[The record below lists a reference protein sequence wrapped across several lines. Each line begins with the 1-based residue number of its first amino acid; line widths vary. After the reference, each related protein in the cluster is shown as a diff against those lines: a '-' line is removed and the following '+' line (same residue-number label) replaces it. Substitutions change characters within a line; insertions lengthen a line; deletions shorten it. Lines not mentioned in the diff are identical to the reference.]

1 MAILD
6 VSEAPAD
13 ASLLFSGF
21 ELRLDSGELRLRG
34 VPVKLQLQPARV
46 LALLA
51 LRAGA
56 VVTRE
61 EIRNAVWGEE
71 SHIDFDLAL
80 NYCIR
85 QIRVALEDSAA
96 QPRFVETLPR
106 VGYRFIGP
114 VEVRR
119 DSDPPPAAVPEPEP
133 QDEPATVR
141 ATKTIR
147 RRILAGALALAS
159 LVILIAL
166 RSQMARGVK
175 PKPSARST
183 ALAVSRE
190 AMRAYLEGQYFDAHD
205 EPAKAR
211 DAFQKAT
218 SLAPSYAPA
227 WAGLAH
233 ALLED
238 HRPLREVGPILEAAE
253 RRSLQ
258 LDPKLALAHLNRAMR
273 LFQYEYDWRESERE
287 LRRALELD
295 PHLAAVH
302 YEYAILLS
310 AQGRHA
316 EALAQVE
323 QALYLQ
329 PERLVGRYAWFY
341 YLARRYDE
349 AIEKARRQIELAP
362 GKTSETNPTQHDLF
376 WAFRTLTLA
385 SLAKGDRDSA
395 LVAAVA
401 EANWLGAPRP
411 ASLKGFWS
419 EKESRF
425 AKTGPARPSFAVVP
439 AIELGKPERALD
451 LLFQICQERS
461 DPMIA
466 FLRVDPLYDSLRNQ
480 PRFKE
485 LLRCANLA
493 DEPTALPQS

>member
-6 VSEAPAD
+6 AAEVLAD

-21 ELRLDSGELRLRG
+21 ELRLDSGELRRRG

-71 SHIDFDLAL
+71 SHVDFDLAL

-133 QDEPATVR
+133 QDEPATAGDTKRVR
-141 ATKTIR
+141 R
-147 RRILAGALALAS
+147 WILAGALTLLSLAG
-159 LVILIAL
+159 LIAL
-166 RSQMARGVK
+166 RSQAARSVK
-175 PKPSARST
+175 PRP
-183 ALAVSRE
+183 AVSRE
-190 AMRAYLEGQYFDAHD
+190 AMREYLEGQYFDAHD
-205 EPAKAR
+205 EPEKAR

-218 SLAPSYAPA
+218 RLAPGYAPA

-238 HRPLREVGPILEAAE
+238 HRPLREAGPILEAAE
-253 RRSLQ
+253 RRALE
-258 LDPKLALAHLNRAMR
+258 LDPKLALGHLDRAMR

-302 YEYAILLS
+302 YEYAMLLS

-349 AIEKARRQIELAP
+349 AIEKARHQIELAP

-376 WAFRTLTLA
+376 WAFRTMTLA
-385 SLAKGDRDSA
+385 SLAKGDRESA
-395 LVAAVA
+395 LVAARA
-401 EANWLGAPRP
+401 EAHWLGVVEP
-411 ASLKGFWS
+411 ASLTGFWN

-425 AKTGPARPSFAVVP
+425 AKTGPTQPWFAVVP

-451 LLFQICQERS
+451 LLFQACQERS

-466 FLRVDPLYDSLRNQ
+466 FLRVDPLYDRLRNQ
-480 PRFKE
+480 PRFKD

-493 DEPTALPQS
+493 DEPAALPQS